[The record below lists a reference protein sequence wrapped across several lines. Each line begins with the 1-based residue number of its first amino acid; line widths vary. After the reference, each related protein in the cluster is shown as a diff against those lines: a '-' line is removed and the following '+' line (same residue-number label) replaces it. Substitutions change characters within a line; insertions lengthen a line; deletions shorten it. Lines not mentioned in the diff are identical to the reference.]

1 MPIFI
6 ALWSCLQSTF
16 ELRQAPFLYFFHTH
30 FTWIKDLAQPD
41 KLIYFPDHPVS
52 FFFIHFDALNLLPLL
67 VAVVSFIN
75 QKVTPKPPAA
85 TPEAEQQ
92 QKMMQW
98 MTLIFPLMFYNL
110 PSGLNLYYVTSTSIG
125 ILEGKIIRK
134 HIKDKEEAERGGKVI
149 VDARPT
155 RGSKQS
161 RRDEPPNKGAAKT
174 GLMGWLANLQEKA
187 EQLRNEGERGK
198 K

>member
-1 MPIFI
+1 
-6 ALWSCLQSTF
+6 
-16 ELRQAPFLYFFHTH
+16 
-30 FTWIKDLAQPD
+30 
-41 KLIYFPDHPVS
+41 
-52 FFFIHFDALNLLPLL
+52 
-67 VAVVSFIN
+67 
-75 QKVTPKPPAA
+75 
-85 TPEAEQQ
+85 
-92 QKMMQW
+92 MMQW
-98 MTLIFPLMFYNL
+98 MTLVFPLMFYNL

-134 HIKDKEEAERGGKVI
+134 HIKDKEEAERGGRVI

-161 RRDEPPNKGAAKT
+161 KRDDPPKDQAPKG

-187 EQLRNEGERGK
+187 EQLRNEGGK

>member
-1 MPIFI
+1 
-6 ALWSCLQSTF
+6 
-16 ELRQAPFLYFFHTH
+16 
-30 FTWIKDLAQPD
+30 
-41 KLIYFPDHPVS
+41 
-52 FFFIHFDALNLLPLL
+52 LL

-75 QKVTPKPPAA
+75 QKVTPKPPPA

-98 MTLIFPLMFYNL
+98 MTLVFPLMFYNL

-134 HIKDKEEAERGGKVI
+134 HIKDKEEAERGDRII
-149 VDARPT
+149 VDAKPT
-155 RGSKQS
+155 RGAKQS
-161 RRDEPPNKGAAKT
+161 KRDESPKAQLPKT

-187 EQLRNEGERGK
+187 EQLRNENERSK
-198 K
+198 KDKI

>member
-1 MPIFI
+1 
-6 ALWSCLQSTF
+6 
-16 ELRQAPFLYFFHTH
+16 
-30 FTWIKDLAQPD
+30 
-41 KLIYFPDHPVS
+41 
-52 FFFIHFDALNLLPLL
+52 
-67 VAVVSFIN
+67 
-75 QKVTPKPPAA
+75 
-85 TPEAEQQ
+85 
-92 QKMMQW
+92 MMQW

-134 HIKDKEEAERGGKVI
+134 HIKDKEEQERGGKVI

-161 RRDEPPNKGAAKT
+161 KRDESPDRDVPKG

-198 K
+198 KPKI

>member
-1 MPIFI
+1 MPIRVNSW
-6 ALWSCLQSTF
+6 LNCS
-16 ELRQAPFLYFFHTH
+16 LRLDNLLDFQLRDRS
-30 FTWIKDLAQPD
+30 WIE
-41 KLIYFPDHPVS
+41 V
-52 FFFIHFDALNLLPLL
+52 DALNLLPLL

-98 MTLIFPLMFYNL
+98 MTLVFPLMFYNL

-134 HIKDKEEAERGGKVI
+134 HIKDKEEAEKGGKVI

-155 RGSKQS
+155 RASKQS
-161 RRDEPPNKGAAKT
+161 KRDEPPKQEPPRN
-174 GLMGWLANLQEKA
+174 GLMAWIANLQLKA
-187 EQLRNEGERGK
+187 EQLRDDNGRGK
-198 K
+198 KGNS